1 MEIAL
6 VLCCVSSMCSVSS
19 ATGVATVP
27 LGLVPGTK
35 QYFMKQFKLD
45 TLKPILEKVKKKAFK
60 ADCDAL
66 RDWITEYDEY
76 MSFEDSPEFPDDDAT
91 FKTFKGEKTV
101 EEILKDE
108 GLENWEYITKLFREG
123 AECRKEVKSDLQKVK
138 VEFGKLIKEQY
149 PDGYDPKTS
158 CDLIASIVGSPTIEG
173 ANPKLAKYHWDE
185 THNRFIQNDSV
196 VDSERLSEVCGWSE
210 SPDDNDDDE
219 STQDSPGDTT
229 DNTDDT
235 TNNTGDNEG
244 GT

>member
-6 VLCCVSSMCSVSS
+6 ALCCVSSMCSVSS

-76 MSFEDSPEFPDDDAT
+76 MSFEDSPEYPDDDVKFWT
-91 FKTFKGEKTV
+91 IKGEKTV
-101 EEILKDE
+101 EEIIKDE
-108 GLENWEYITKLFREG
+108 GLENWEYIVKFFREG
-123 AECRKEVKSDLQKVK
+123 AECRKEVKDDIQKVTT
-138 VEFGKLIKEQY
+138 EFGKLIRAE
-149 PDGYDPKTS
+149 PPADYDPQTS
-158 CDLIASIVGSPTIEG
+158 CDTIASLVGGPTIEG

-185 THNRFIQNDSV
+185 ILDKFIQNDSV
-196 VDSERLSEVCGWSE
+196 DDKEKIWEVCGWSD
-210 SPDDNDDDE
+210 SPD
-219 STQDSPGDTT
+219 S
-229 DNTDDT
+229 TDDT
-235 TNNTGDNEG
+235 EESTPDSSGDTEES
-244 GT
+244 T